1 MYNAP
6 MVTRLDLKNKKILN
20 FLTELEQKVIAS
32 NITAEPRGWDGINY
46 DTVCHDNLSD
56 EFLENIIDQPDSLYK
71 KPLSYTNIVDDT
83 PAGQFFLENIGSML
97 DPEIHYTASYVP
109 RGFVGWHT
117 DFDAAGHYLMFVYS
131 PHGTGFFK
139 VRNKDGSISTV
150 PDKKGWEL
158 RYFNVADHVHTWHCA
173 GAPDS
178 RVCFFLGYHTQER
191 FNHALSIVTSQ

>member
-1 MYNAP
+1 MP
-6 MVTRLDLKNKKILN
+6 DTSMVTRLEIRNKKILN
-20 FLTELEQKVIAS
+20 FLAELEQKDIAS
-32 NITAEPRGWDGINY
+32 NSPAGPRGWDGNDY
-46 DTVCHDNLSD
+46 DTVYRTTLSD
-56 EFLENIIDQPDSLYK
+56 EYLENIIDQPDSLYK

-83 PAGQFFLENIGSML
+83 PAGQFFLEKIGSL
-97 DPEIHYTASYVP
+97 LNPEIHYTASYVP
-109 RGFVGWHT
+109 RGFVSWHT

-131 PHGTGFFK
+131 SQGTGFFK

-150 PDKKGWEL
+150 SDKKGWEL

-178 RVCFFLGYHTQER
+178 RVCFFLGYHTQEK